1 MTTLNISLPD
11 NLKDFAEEQAALRGY
26 PTPSD
31 YIRSLL
37 SEAQDSLDK
46 TQLEGKLL
54 ASLGAEAAEMVPADW
69 DQMRERV
76 RQTPSKR

>member
-11 NLKDFAEEQAALRGY
+11 NLKAFVDEETALGGF

-31 YIRSLL
+31 YVRSVLR
-37 SEAQDSLDK
+37 EAQDRRDRVE
-46 TQLEGKLL
+46 LEGKLL
-54 ASLGAEAAEMVPADW
+54 AALEANAAEMDQSDW

-76 RQTPSKR
+76 RQTAKA